1 MALTK
6 AGIFALIDGKIPD
19 NKTGEVSP
27 SDVREVATQNADSAL
42 NVLET
47 ATQTVVGNTDFTGGL
62 KKVGL
67 PVLTGVREVDI
78 LRASSTAATQQPSV
92 LGTPLQVEY
101 GAAQAGTYVS
111 LAANG
116 ALTCNVT
123 GYYPM
128 RIKLQAGRT
137 GASGTSILMI
147 RILINGVQFGSSQV
161 SKLTSADQISSTDS
175 KLLLF
180 LNAGDVVTTQIIRD
194 SSGSNFGGLFAQTSS
209 HGWNLATSALMVVSR
224 IEGIS

>member
-6 AGIFALIDGKIPD
+6 AGIFALIAENFPD
-19 NKTGEVSP
+19 NTTKFISP
-27 SDVREVATQNADSAL
+27 EKARQVTTQNADSAL

-47 ATQTVVGNTDFTGGL
+47 ATQTVAGNTNFTGGL
-62 KKVGL
+62 NKIGL
-67 PVLTGVREVDI
+67 PVLTGVHEVDI

-92 LGTPLQVEY
+92 IGTPLQVEY
-101 GAAQAGTYVS
+101 GVAQVGTYVS

-123 GYYPM
+123 GYYPT
-128 RIKLQAGRT
+128 RFKLQAGRS

-147 RILINGVQFGSSQV
+147 RILVNGVQFGSSQV
-161 SKLTSADQISSTDS
+161 SKLTSADEVDSTDS

-180 LNAGDVVTTQIIRD
+180 LNAGDVVTTQVIRD
-194 SSGSNFGGLFAQTSS
+194 SAGSNFGGLFAQTSS

>member
-6 AGIFALIDGKIPD
+6 NGIYALIAGNIPD
-19 NKTGEVSP
+19 NSAGEVSP

-47 ATQTVVGNTDFTGGL
+47 ATQTVVGNTNFTGGL

-78 LRASSTAATQQPSV
+78 LRASSTAANQQPTV

-123 GYYPM
+123 GYYPT
-128 RIKLQAGRT
+128 RLKLQAGRS
-137 GASGTSILMI
+137 GASGTSVLMI

-161 SKLTSADQISSTDS
+161 SKLTSADQIDSTDS

-180 LNAGDVVTTQIIRD
+180 LNAGDVLTTQIIRD
-194 SSGSNFGGLFAQTSS
+194 SAGTNFGGLFAQTSS

-224 IEGIS
+224 VEGIS

>member
-1 MALTK
+1 MALAK
-6 AGIFALIDGKIPD
+6 AGLFALIAENLPD
-19 NKTGEVSP
+19 NTTKFISP
-27 SDVREVATQNADSAL
+27 EKARQVTTQNADSAL

-47 ATQTVVGNTDFTGGL
+47 ATQTVAGNTNFTGGL
-62 KKVGL
+62 SKVGL

-78 LRASSTAATQQPSV
+78 LRASSTAATQQPSA

-123 GYYPM
+123 GYYPT
-128 RIKLQAGRT
+128 RFKLQAGRA
-137 GASGTSILMI
+137 GASGTSVVMI

-180 LNAGDVVTTQIIRD
+180 LSAGDVVTTQIIRD
-194 SSGSNFGGLFAQTSS
+194 SAGSNFGGLFAQTSS